1 MQPSI
6 NALTATL
13 KYAEEFYRRLPGATL
28 LTYLYFLHIALCDS
42 ELQKITYKDLEEHFN
57 QRRVPRQTNYS
68 VIKKLITEGLV
79 EKDITYGKIH
89 RVFLTEEGRKLFKS
103 MN

>member
-6 NALTATL
+6 NALTTTL
-13 KYAEEFYRRLPGATL
+13 KSAEEFYRRLPGATL

-57 QRRVPRQTNYS
+57 QTRQTNHS

-79 EKDITYGKIH
+79 EKDTTYGKIH
-89 RVFLTEEGRKLFKS
+89 RVFLTEEGRNLFGS